1 MEDKYL
7 ILSGKKQR
15 AVLALISEPTIQAA
29 AAATGIGETTLYRW
43 LHDKE
48 FQKAFYAAR
57 REIIGQSITR
67 LQQASG
73 KAVTTLVEIM
83 SDQDKPASTR
93 VTAAKTVLEMAFKSI
108 ELEGLEIRLTAI
120 EDRLRQVFQWSG

>member
-1 MEDKYL
+1 MEEKSL

-29 AAATGIGETTLYRW
+29 AIAAKVGETTLYRW

-48 FQKAFYAAR
+48 FQKAFYSAR
-57 REIIGQSITR
+57 RESVGQSITH

-73 KAVTTLVEIM
+73 KAVTTLVEVM
-83 SDQDKPASTR
+83 TDQDKGASTR
-93 VTAAKTVLEMAFKSI
+93 VSAAKTVLEMAFKSI
-108 ELEGLEIRLTAI
+108 ELEGLAVRLAAI
-120 EDRLRQVFQWSG
+120 EDRLRQVFNWRG